1 MIKVSKIACL
11 FFIVLFGFSCEDRL
25 NQFGGPVYDREGNLA
40 IDREIIADYLETA
53 SYDSLYRI
61 HDPSGVV
68 VIVTEEG
75 EGSRP
80 TAGNVVYANYTGY
93 LLDGSVFDSNLED
106 VAIENDIY
114 DEERNYD
121 IFSFFVDLPASQ
133 GGAIQ
138 GFSLGFK
145 RLRSGAKATIIIP
158 SPYGYQDNENVV
170 RVPANSVLVFDVDF
184 LGMD

>member
-1 MIKVSKIACL
+1 MINVSKLTCI
-11 FFIVLFGFSCEDRL
+11 FFIVLFGFSCDDQL
-25 NQFGGPVYDREGNLA
+25 GQFSGPVYDREANLA
-40 IDREIIADYLETA
+40 IDREIIAEYLETA
-53 SYDSLYRI
+53 PSDSLYRI

-80 TAGNVVYANYTGY
+80 TLGNVVYANYTGY

-114 DEERNYD
+114 NEERNYG

-145 RLRSGAKATIIIP
+145 RLRSGAKGTIIIP
-158 SPYGYQDNENVV
+158 SPFGYQDNEDVP

-184 LGMD
+184 LGLD

>member
-1 MIKVSKIACL
+1 MRSFHHICIFLLALV
-11 FFIVLFGFSCEDRL
+11 VFSCDDRL
-25 NQFGGPVYDREGNLA
+25 GGFGGPVYDREGNLA

-53 SYDSLYRI
+53 PYDSLYRI

-68 VIVTEEG
+68 IIVEEEG

-80 TAGNVVYANYTGY
+80 TSGNVVYTDYTGY
-93 LLDGSVFDSNLED
+93 LLDGTVFDSNQED
-106 VAIENDIY
+106 VARENDIY
-114 DEERNYD
+114 DEDRNYD
-121 IFSFFVDLPASQ
+121 IFSFFLDLPASQ
-133 GGAIQ
+133 GGAIE

-158 SPYGYQDNENVV
+158 SPYGYQDNENVL
-170 RVPANSVLVFDVDF
+170 RVPANSVLVFDVEF

>member
-1 MIKVSKIACL
+1 MINVSKLTCL
-11 FFIVLFGFSCEDRL
+11 FFIVLFGISCDDQL
-25 NQFGGPVYDREGNLA
+25 GQFGGPVYDREANLA
-40 IDREIIADYLETA
+40 IDREIIAEYLETA
-53 SYDSLYRI
+53 PYDSLYRI

-114 DEERNYD
+114 EEERNYD
-121 IFSFFVDLPASQ
+121 IFSFFVDVPANQ

-145 RLRSGAKATIIIP
+145 RLRSGAKGTIIIP
-158 SPYGYQDNENVV
+158 SPYGYQDNENVL
-170 RVPANSVLVFDVDF
+170 RVPANSVLVFDVEF
-184 LGMD
+184 LGLD

>member
-1 MIKVSKIACL
+1 MRNVPKLLAL
-11 FFIVLFGFSCEDRL
+11 FFIIIWSFSCEDQL
-25 NQFGGPVYDREGNLA
+25 NRFGGPVYDREGNLA

-53 SYDSLYRI
+53 PYDSLYRI

-75 EGSRP
+75 IGSRP
-80 TAGNVVYANYTGY
+80 ESGNVVYANYTGS
-93 LLDGSVFDSNLED
+93 LLDGSVFDTNLED
-106 VAIENDIY
+106 VAQENGIY
-114 DEERNYD
+114 DEERNYR
-121 IFSFFVDLPASQ
+121 IFSFFVDLPPSQ

-145 RLRSGAKATIIIP
+145 RLRSGAKGTIIIP
-158 SPYGYQDNENVV
+158 SPYGYEDSENVP
-170 RVPANSVLVFDVDF
+170 RVPANSVLVFDVEF